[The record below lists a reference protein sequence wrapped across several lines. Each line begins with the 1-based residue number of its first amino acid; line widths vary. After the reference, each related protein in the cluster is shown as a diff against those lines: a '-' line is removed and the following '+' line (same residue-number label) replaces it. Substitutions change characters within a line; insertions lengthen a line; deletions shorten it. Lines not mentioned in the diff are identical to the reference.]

1 MESEAVPSAPTYVA
15 AANRAI
21 MAQHPRRALLHYQL
35 RMLLNN
41 GLAIPTSDSISY
53 TRSGDQTVLVNKY
66 NKRKTKRA
74 GGNRRCKIIT
84 TYQVNRSVRRR
95 ENRNLLTK
103 IMKECRNLAVQTGNQ
118 ILFTSVSSD
127 GVMNVFHHGNIPAI
141 TQALDQT
148 LQKSELPEDQRKSD
162 AWMYPDAVDKIYIN
176 NCLTRNPEPLEVMR
190 KTVDP
195 TITEARSRRAWSQE
209 PFNSRTEGIV
219 GYRQYDTLPLLLT
232 GECFCTLKDSTLH
245 AIQRYESGKQT
256 TLTPMQMEAANV
268 IQQNYRALHPT
279 LDVPRSATAASAA
292 GGKRSTRKNEPK
304 IKVEKDD

>member
-1 MESEAVPSAPTYVA
+1 MESETVPSAPTYTP

-41 GLAIPTSDSISY
+41 GLAVPNSDSISY

-66 NKRKTKRA
+66 NKRKTNRA

-103 IMKECRNLAVQTGNQ
+103 IMKECRNNAVQTGNQ
-118 ILFTSVSSD
+118 ILFVSISSE

-141 TQALDQT
+141 TQALEQS
-148 LQKSELPEDQRKSD
+148 LQKSELPEEQRKTD
-162 AWMYPDAVDKIYIN
+162 AWMYPEAVDKIYIN
-176 NCLTRNPEPLEVMR
+176 NCLTRNPEPLEVVR

-219 GYRQYDTLPLLLT
+219 GYRQYDTLPLVLT

-245 AIQRYESGKQT
+245 AIQRHQAGKQA
-256 TLTPMQMEAANV
+256 TLTPAQMEAARV
-268 IQQNYRALHPT
+268 IQQNYHALHPT
-279 LDVPRSATAASAA
+279 LDVSKSTAVS
-292 GGKRSTRKNEPK
+292 GVNKRSVRKSEPK
-304 IKVEKDD
+304 IKIEKSE